1 MRPPCR
7 PLAVSVLAAA
17 LLAAQAASAQPD
29 AKPLLLATTTS
40 VQDSG
45 LLDALLPEFR
55 AQTGIHVQVVAVG
68 SGAALR
74 LGADGNADVLVTHA
88 PAEEE
93 KLVASGAV
101 LGRRPFME
109 NHFVLVGPPE
119 DPARVREAASPEDAL
134 RRIAARGAA
143 TVSRG
148 DGSGTH
154 LREQAL
160 LAASGLD
167 PKGGWPGFASTG
179 SGMGATLQV
188 AGERRAYVL
197 SDLATFLSF
206 AARTGLVELSKPAQ
220 GLRNVYSVLRMDPA
234 RFPGKI
240 QAEAAERFEAFLL
253 SRATQDRI
261 ADFGRQRLGRSL
273 FTPLAAQEPAP

>member
-1 MRPPCR
+1 MRPKI
-7 PLAVSVLAAA
+7 LLAAA
-17 LLAAQAASAQPD
+17 LLGIAGAAGGEPPQR
-29 AKPLLLATTTS
+29 PLLLATTTS

-45 LLDALLPEFR
+45 LLDALLPIFQAE
-55 AQTGIHVQVVAVG
+55 TGIRVQVVAVG

-101 LGRRPFME
+101 LGRRSFME
-109 NHFVLVGPPE
+109 NHFVLAGPAA
-119 DPARVREAASPEDAL
+119 DPARVREAASPEEAM
-134 RRIAARGAA
+134 RRIAESGAPY
-143 TVSRG
+143 VSRG
-148 DGSGTH
+148 DGSGTW

-160 LAASGLD
+160 LAAAGLD

-179 SGMGATLQV
+179 SGMGLTLQV

-197 SDLATFLSF
+197 SDLGTFLAF
-206 AARTGLVELSKPAQ
+206 AERTGLVPLSNPAPA
-220 GLRNVYSVLRMDPA
+220 LRNVYSVLRVDPA

-240 QAEAAERFEAFLL
+240 HADAAARFEAFLL
-253 SRATQDRI
+253 SAPTQQRI
-261 ADFGRQRLGRSL
+261 AGFGRERLGRAL
-273 FTPLAAQEPAP
+273 FTPLAVPSPAP